1 MINNYWNRQNRN
13 LEDELFEM
21 VGTYGTKDEMFN
33 VSNDYKKTARLK
45 RYAKLKSFIDSLT
58 EEEIASNIFLKSANS
73 FMKTS
78 TKDCSII
85 LDELNETISSGNES
99 NTITVNCDIP
109 DETQELIPE
118 YIDNTKSIKYYRPEW
133 YQEECINVLNY
144 NYMKVYRD
152 YNDCVSK
159 IGKIAEDIYFLNL
172 NNVLA
177 TLSTDLMCYH
187 FQVYH
192 PGKNNHFIAS
202 FAVNNKEANKI
213 DMAILNEQTDGKVL
227 KKTINN

>member
-1 MINNYWNRQNRN
+1 
-13 LEDELFEM
+13 M
-21 VGTYGTKDEMFN
+21 VIFN
-33 VSNDYKKTARLK
+33 
-45 RYAKLKSFIDSLT
+45 
-58 EEEIASNIFLKSANS
+58 
-73 FMKTS
+73 
-78 TKDCSII
+78 
-85 LDELNETISSGNES
+85 SS
-99 NTITVNCDIP
+99 
-109 DETQELIPE
+109 
-118 YIDNTKSIKYYRPEW
+118 

-192 PGKNNHFIAS
+192 PGVNNHFIAS
-202 FAVNNKEANKI
+202 FVVKNKEANKI
-213 DMAILNEQTDGKVL
+213 DMTILNEQTDVKVL